1 MIQDI
6 APHVYDRTYRRL
18 AAGPQDCAL
27 CCAQG
32 RVLLLREEGVWRVP
46 RFADFPAGC
55 APRMTDARHIFR
67 IDGTDC
73 FLAEPPQGA
82 PVPADEMLADCPL
95 PEEFVWCSVQEVRA
109 VRPMAAAFAAITALQ
124 LHRWYKSRSFC
135 GRCGAPTEPSCTE
148 RAMVC
153 PKCGLIE
160 YPKICP
166 AVIVAVS
173 DGERLL
179 VSRYRDR
186 PFRGWALIAGFV
198 EIGETLE
205 DTVRREVL
213 EETGLRVKN
222 LRYYK
227 SQPWSFS
234 DTLLAGFYCDLD
246 GSDAI
251 GIEEDELSEALWLPR
266 GEIPPRGN
274 DVSLT
279 AEMMER
285 FRLGQD
291 GLPV

>member
-6 APHVYDRTYRRL
+6 FPHVYHNEMKWKIPDKEDFVLCYGKEHIL
-18 AAGPQDCAL
+18 YCKAAGDRIDLP
-27 CCAQG
+27 
-32 RVLLLREEGVWRVP
+32 RVADLPALREQLQYLFSIDERAYYLAESEAAPGEGWEALPTGKLRSVP
-46 RFADFPAGC
+46 R
-55 APRMTDARHIFR
+55 RTRIF
-67 IDGTDC
+67 
-73 FLAEPPQGA
+73 
-82 PVPADEMLADCPL
+82 
-95 PEEFVWCSVQEVRA
+95 
-109 VRPMAAAFAAITALQ
+109 AAAAGESLY
-124 LHRWYKSRSFC
+124 RWYSSQRFC
-135 GRCGAPTEPSCTE
+135 GRCGARMGKSKVE

-153 PKCGLIE
+153 PACGNTV

-227 SQPWSFS
+227 SQPWS
-234 DTLLAGFYCDLD
+234 
-246 GSDAI
+246 
-251 GIEEDELSEALWLPR
+251 
-266 GEIPPRGN
+266 
-274 DVSLT
+274 
-279 AEMMER
+279 
-285 FRLGQD
+285 
-291 GLPV
+291 

>member
-1 MIQDI
+1 
-6 APHVYDRTYRRL
+6 
-18 AAGPQDCAL
+18 
-27 CCAQG
+27 
-32 RVLLLREEGVWRVP
+32 
-46 RFADFPAGC
+46 
-55 APRMTDARHIFR
+55 
-67 IDGTDC
+67 
-73 FLAEPPQGA
+73 
-82 PVPADEMLADCPL
+82 MLADCPL

-251 GIEEDELSEALWLPR
+251 RIEEDELSEALWLPR

>member
-1 MIQDI
+1 M
-6 APHVYDRTYRRL
+6 
-18 AAGPQDCAL
+18 
-27 CCAQG
+27 
-32 RVLLLREEGVWRVP
+32 
-46 RFADFPAGC
+46 
-55 APRMTDARHIFR
+55 
-67 IDGTDC
+67 
-73 FLAEPPQGA
+73 
-82 PVPADEMLADCPL
+82 
-95 PEEFVWCSVQEVRA
+95 
-109 VRPMAAAFAAITALQ
+109 RPMAAAFAAITALQ

-135 GRCGAPTEPSCTE
+135 GSCGAPTEPSRTE

-251 GIEEDELSEALWLPR
+251 RIEEDELSEALWLPR